1 MLIGGDKD
9 AHRKKYIG
17 IGGNT
22 FETRHFRKLEQ
33 PTSPLCVVYTNSAVL
48 LTKKGIAMTPWGLS

>member
-1 MLIGGDKD
+1 MLISGDKD

-22 FETRHFRKLEQ
+22 FRKLEQ

-48 LTKKGIAMTPWGLS
+48 LTKKGIAMTP